1 MTSARLHSP
10 AGKRAYEP
18 LVSSLL
24 NPHDAPEHARDA
36 SDFARSSRTES
47 YDDSRAS
54 TPDYQPLEVNF
65 RRADIDR
72 NWNEK
77 PENAAVA
84 ARLVITGED
93 EHDEHVHL
101 VGAAGRQS
109 EEVYERTL
117 NWWRAGIRRI
127 IVRRVEQETKWL
139 AVMQE
144 RVRTP
149 LLDSYFVYTSSL
161 GTHTFFMVML
171 PMFHFFGAAEFGRGL
186 LLMLAVGVYI
196 TSFMK
201 DLFCCPRP
209 FAPPVTRLTLGNH
222 HLEYGFPSTHS
233 TNSVSIALFFFSL
246 VQRLHTPPAV
256 KSVVESAVSS
266 INGTSDVLPAVET
279 LVRSEAII
287 STTTYWAL
295 IGVLVFYVFSIV
307 YGRLYTAMHSFTDCF
322 GGMFVGAA
330 IWALHILIGP
340 HVDAWVRNNG
350 WIVPA
355 VIVPLCLFLVH
366 KHPQPV
372 DDCPCFEDAIAFI
385 SVVMGEFLARWFMQH
400 NGYDQSFF
408 VRAMPGSSW
417 ATWADVGLWWT
428 FAAIKMVIG
437 VLAIVIWRMLAK
449 SFCHFILPPTFRF
462 LSHGLKLPNR
472 RFYTPATDYTSMPVD
487 KGLRPFPSVIDL
499 PGMVEYEV
507 DGVGADAAAASTAH
521 GNGLR
526 AYSAAIKQRGGGG
539 RNKQEAAVS
548 ESEKHARET
557 DERDAQEWGA
567 ATRAEE
573 EQDVKHYDAD
583 VLTKVFVY
591 CGIGMLAAGGIPIMF
606 EVLGWGLI

>member
-1 MTSARLHSP
+1 MSDSP
-10 AGKRAYEP
+10 VRSPTGKRAYDP

-24 NPHDAPEHARDA
+24 KPHDAPAHARENSDA
-36 SDFARSSRTES
+36 ARSSRTAS

-54 TPDYQPLEVNF
+54 TPDSQAALEVNF
-65 RRADIDR
+65 KQADVDR
-72 NWNEK
+72 DWNEK
-77 PENAAVA
+77 PENAAA
-84 ARLVITGED
+84 ARFVISGED
-93 EHDEHVHL
+93 GQDEHVLL
-101 VGAAGRQS
+101 VGSAGRQD

-117 NWWRAGIRRI
+117 NWWRAGIRRA
-127 IVRRVEQETKWL
+127 IVRCVERETKWL
-139 AVMQE
+139 AAMQN

-161 GTHTFFMVML
+161 GTHTFFMIML

-209 FAPPVTRLTLGNH
+209 FAPPVTRLTLGSH

-233 TNSVSIALFFFSL
+233 TNSVSIALFYYSL
-246 VQRLHTPPAV
+246 VQRLYTPPPPSPGDLQPTEGV
-256 KSVVESAVSS
+256 
-266 INGTSDVLPAVET
+266 
-279 LVRSEAII
+279 I
-287 STTTYWAL
+287 STTTYWFFIAA
-295 IGVLVFYVFSIV
+295 LVFYVFSIV

-322 GGMFVGAA
+322 GGMVVGAA
-330 IWALHILIGP
+330 IWALHILVGA
-340 HVDAWVRNNG
+340 HVDAWVRTSG

-385 SVVMGEFLARWFMQH
+385 SVVMGEFLARWYMH
-400 NGYDQSFF
+400 HHGYDQSFF
-408 VRAMPGSSW
+408 VRPMPGSTW
-417 ATWADVGLWWT
+417 ATWADIGIWLT

-437 VLAIVIWRMLAK
+437 VLTIVIWRMLAK
-449 SFCHFILPPTFRF
+449 SFCHFVLPPTFRF
-462 LSHGLKLPNR
+462 LSHLFTLPNR
-472 RFYTPATDYTSMPVD
+472 RFYTPATDYTSVPAD
-487 KGLRPFPSVIDL
+487 KGLRPIPSVIDL

-507 DGVGADAAAASTAH
+507 DGVGVDAAAASTAR

-526 AYSAAIKQRGGGG
+526 TYGAIKQRGG
-539 RNKQEAAVS
+539 RNKQDAEL
-548 ESEKHARET
+548 SEKQQHLGAAGQ
-557 DERDAQEWGA
+557 DAQGWWTA
-567 ATRAEE
+567 PRPE
-573 EQDVKHYDAD
+573 EQKVKHYDAD

-591 CGIGMLAAGGIPIMF
+591 CGIGMLGGGAIPVMF
-606 EVLGWGLI
+606 EVLGWGVRTH